1 MPGRPALGMAL
12 IEPLAQEAVID
23 PAEGTANGTSAIGSG
38 AVGVGTSAFSFLRG
52 LKVGAEGWE
61 KPSNLVELTWDS
73 PRYFPA
79 TLRSVESYEDIAAC
93 GTYMGY
99 ADGSLFG
106 LDSYVQIRAC
116 GTYRRRSQPLA
127 PFSDGNRVAPH
138 VVGMLLTV
146 APPVVGARPVLFLLQ
161 RINPAKVIRVLS
173 PPFLIGFPLLL
184 VATVRP
190 TTGLL
195 SLFEPRMGMKPTTAE
210 RTSPPREHTFLLQ

>member
-1 MPGRPALGMAL
+1 MAN
-12 IEPLAQEAVID
+12 
-23 PAEGTANGTSAIGSG
+23 AEGSFSG
-38 AVGVGTSAFSFLRG
+38 R
-52 LKVGAEGWE
+52 
-61 KPSNLVELTWDS
+61 DS
-73 PRYFPA
+73 SGQSRFCETKGRLP
-79 TLRSVESYEDIAAC
+79 
-93 GTYMGY
+93 
-99 ADGSLFG
+99 
-106 LDSYVQIRAC
+106 
-116 GTYRRRSQPLA
+116 QPLA

-190 TTGLL
+190 TTGHL

>member
-93 GTYMGY
+93 GTYMGN
-99 ADGSLFG
+99 ADRSLFG

-138 VVGMLLTV
+138 VVGDV
-146 APPVVGARPVLFLLQ
+146 ADGSTACSRSASRTF
-161 RINPAKVIRVLS
+161 
-173 PPFLIGFPLLL
+173 PF
-184 VATVRP
+184 AAH
-190 TTGLL
+190 
-195 SLFEPRMGMKPTTAE
+195 K
-210 RTSPPREHTFLLQ
+210 PRESNPGSQSAIPD